1 MKRKKIRE
9 NYVDEFVI
17 QLCNEEKSLATIKK
31 YERDVK
37 NFQKFIGHRS
47 LNKEAAIK
55 YKIYIA
61 QMYAPASVNSMI
73 ASLNSFFRFAG
84 FNECCLKYIKIQKKI
99 FEEDGKTL
107 SYDDYR
113 RLLKIAG
120 DRQIGAI
127 IKTLCGT
134 GIRVSELKYITVEA
148 VRDGK
153 AVVEC
158 KNKKRMI
165 LIPPYM
171 QNFLTFYIKKNSI
184 EYGAVFVSR
193 NGNPMDRTNIWK
205 KMKELCTEA
214 GVNPEK
220 VFPHNFRH
228 LFARTF
234 YSIDGDIV
242 RLADVLGH
250 SNINTTR
257 IYTMESG
264 KEHLDMLEKLQ
275 KILAT

>member
-61 QMYAPASVNSMI
+61 QMYAPVSVNSMI